1 MFKECNCQP
10 PYDEDHC
17 RFALWAPNDRSFV
30 ENRAF
35 SLYAIECCGDLPTR
49 RGQIEHAIR
58 EIAAAAGSMDDVYL
72 NIDAEDFTPA
82 EIEYIIEEVR
92 KRL

>member
-1 MFKECNCQP
+1 MFDIEMAYQM
-10 PYDEDHC
+10 
-17 RFALWAPNDRSFV
+17 
-30 ENRAF
+30 
-35 SLYAIECCGDLPTR
+35 ECCGDLPTR

-58 EIAAAAGSMDDVYL
+58 KIAAIASSMDDVYL
-72 NIDAEDFTPA
+72 NIDAKDFTPA